1 MKKTTTTSNI
11 EKLEMRLNNKH
22 KSFFYRHLRSKGNF
36 LSFNEESK
44 EHHYAVNV
52 DAEFLEEVLEPTAF
66 NGLATLYVTIRD
78 GAVKVL
84 KAF

>member
-1 MKKTTTTSNI
+1 
-11 EKLEMRLNNKH
+11 MRKV
-22 KSFFYRHLRSKGNF
+22 S
-36 LSFNEESK
+36 
-44 EHHYAVNV
+44 YAVNV